1 MHKSGTMQTWY
12 YSSKGER
19 QGPISFDELKARARR
34 GGLDPVTDLVW
45 TEGMQDWKPSGQVAG
60 LFPDDAPSP
69 AGDFNPYAAPGTAPH
84 DLLAPLP
91 IGALQEVPPGSPV
104 LKTMDVVSRAI
115 ELTKRHFLKLL
126 GIGIVYIVISAV
138 AEAAITYVDVA
149 LGGTPMGQLF
159 VGIGS
164 ISVAPQHSIPAAL
177 VSSAFSTF
185 IGLGLARVALNF
197 ASGEDSS
204 ITTLFGQGAKLLR
217 TMVAWFLFGLM
228 VAVGLV
234 LLIVPGIYLALRF
247 GMFQYAIVD
256 RNLGIMESFKYS
268 SDLTKNNLMNL
279 LGLVFMIIL
288 IVIAGALALGVGL
301 IFAIP
306 VVTLMF
312 PLAYRFLQFGPHAL
326 LDHPGTK
333 VPQIR
338 GQVPML

>member
-1 MHKSGTMQTWY
+1 
-12 YSSKGER
+12 
-19 QGPISFDELKARARR
+19 
-34 GGLDPVTDLVW
+34 
-45 TEGMQDWKPSGQVAG
+45 MQDWKPSGQVAG
-60 LFPDDAPSP
+60 LFQDDAPSP

-138 AEAAITYVDVA
+138 VEAAITYVDEA
-149 LGGTPMGQLF
+149 LGGTPMGMLF
-159 VGIGS
+159 GEIGS
-164 ISVAPQHSIPAAL
+164 SIAVAPQHSIPAAL
-177 VSSAFSTF
+177 VSWVFSSF

-204 ITTLFGQGAKLLR
+204 SNTLFGQGAKLFK
-217 TMVAWFLFGLM
+217 TIVAWFLFGLM
-228 VAVGLV
+228 VGVGLV

-256 RNLGIMESFKYS
+256 KNLGIMESFKYS

-279 LGLVFMIIL
+279 LGLVFMMFL
-288 IVIAGALALGVGL
+288 IVIAGFLALGVGL
-301 IFAIP
+301 LFAIP
-306 VVTLMF
+306 V
-312 PLAYRFLQFGPHAL
+312 PLNKADNSMVSHISCEYL
-326 LDHPGTK
+326 
-333 VPQIR
+333 
-338 GQVPML
+338 